1 MQSKS
6 PLVLILCDDIFF
18 LPRIEDAATALGFRY
33 RVIEKGAQLG
43 LQGDSVLRE
52 IPLTEPL
59 QGPDAALI
67 RHLVDE
73 RPALIIVDTAHQ
85 TIPWKKWIGVIKTS
99 AATLRIPIIAFG
111 AHVLRESLA
120 DAKEAGADITI
131 SRGQLQASIGDLLTE
146 WSRFPD
152 QDAIFSIC
160 AEELSDEGK
169 QGIQLI
175 HKGEYYKAHEILE
188 LAWQNSIGA
197 EAYLIRSLLQV
208 SVIYLHI
215 QRSNLR
221 GAMKMLLRVKEW
233 LDPLPSRCQGIDVE
247 ALRKNLDE
255 LRAALDESGLGG
267 SGDGLNRFLI
277 PILMVMMED

>member
-1 MQSKS
+1 MQRKS
-6 PLVLILCDDIFF
+6 PLVLIVCDDLFF

-33 RVIEKGAQLG
+33 RVIEKGEQLG
-43 LQGDSVLRE
+43 MQGDSVLRE
-52 IPLTEPL
+52 VPLTEPL

-85 TIPWKKWIGVIKTS
+85 TIPWKKWVHLIKTS

-111 AHVLRESLA
+111 AHVFREALA
-120 DAKEAGADITI
+120 EAKEAGADLTIT
-131 SRGQLQASIGDLLTE
+131 RGQLQASIGDLLTE
-146 WSRFPD
+146 WSKFPD
-152 QDAIFSIC
+152 QGAIFLMC

-169 QGIQLI
+169 QGVQLI
-175 HKGEYYKAHEILE
+175 SEGKYYEAHEILE
-188 LAWQNSIGA
+188 LAWQNSVGA

-215 QRSNLR
+215 QRGNLR
-221 GAMKMLLRVKEW
+221 GTMKMLLRVKEW
-233 LDPLPSRCQGIDVE
+233 LDPLPSKCQGIDVE
-247 ALRKNLDE
+247 ALRENLDE
-255 LRAALDESGLGG
+255 LLATLDESDLGG
-267 SGDGLNRFLI
+267 TGDGLNRFLI